1 MCRERVFKNAFSL
14 QKYFLLEK
22 VFFGVLVCTALGVL
36 VHVQAAQKTEKKK
49 RKKKKTVRKRRRKK
63 KRKKENRKKKKKK
76 KEKKSA
82 GSESSEIRSP
92 LDCVSV
98 RESARG
104 RGSVGLCRH
113 NFAPIRTAATPPR
126 CGWDTLN
133 VVFGYARV
141 LVCVCV

>member
-49 RKKKKTVRKRRRKK
+49 REKKKKTVRKRRRKK

-104 RGSVGLCRH
+104 RGSVGL
-113 NFAPIRTAATPPR
+113 
-126 CGWDTLN
+126 
-133 VVFGYARV
+133 
-141 LVCVCV
+141 